1 MSFHVEFFFIIWTR
15 RRSERSNSVKYL
27 LPTGKWVDLSIFISL
42 QLPLILLYLDEE
54 SFRVN

>member
-1 MSFHVEFFFIIWTR
+1 MSFHVEFFWTR
-15 RRSERSNSVKYL
+15 RRSETSNSVKYL

>member
-1 MSFHVEFFFIIWTR
+1 MSFHVEFFLTIWTR
-15 RRSERSNSVKYL
+15 RRSETNNSVKYL